1 MAEKML
7 QSSVLKAGR
16 SSYVNVDET
25 TCDVSWSNGSWQ
37 ADCIYLLSRVRI
49 LTY

>member
-1 MAEKML
+1 ML
-7 QSSVLKAGR
+7 QLFVLKPGR
-16 SSYVNVDET
+16 PSYVKVDET
-25 TCDVSWSNGSWQ
+25 TCDLNWSNRSWQ